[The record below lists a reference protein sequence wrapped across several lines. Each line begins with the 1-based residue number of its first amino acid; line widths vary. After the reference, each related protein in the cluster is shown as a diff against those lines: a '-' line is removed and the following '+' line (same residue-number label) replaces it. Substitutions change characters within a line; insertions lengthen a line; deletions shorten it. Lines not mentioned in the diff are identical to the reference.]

1 MNITEFDKKILFEL
15 DKDGRV
21 SFSEI
26 ARVIGSTPQVVKY
39 HVEQLQE
46 KGIIKHFWAFIDY
59 DKADYSFF
67 WGYWLKFA
75 GLSKEKE
82 TQMYAD
88 FNSNMYIPIIQRT
101 DGYADVMIG
110 IIARDIFHHNE
121 ILQDVFSKYG
131 QQIVSNDIFVGL
143 GFVKFP
149 RTYLLGKENEFQ
161 KFAVSGGTTE
171 KIKLSETDRKILS
184 LLQIDGRMEFT
195 QIAKILGC
203 SIGLVQKHYVK
214 LEKSGVITKI
224 TFTIDYQKAGMLLY
238 RNCFKIVQFDGK
250 RINDLYRYCCLHP
263 NIINYVKGMG
273 SWELLL
279 DIEVESREQ
288 QRDIVREMRNLFKD
302 IIRQVEV
309 NEVYQMDKFTQM
321 AIEYPNLIEEY
332 KGKKGKKGNKEG
344 NGNKGKDRIEKE
356 SGEKGQDEIEIKNK
370 NIRSKELSEN
380 GAQKA
385 TEEDIYY

>member
-1 MNITEFDKKILFEL
+1 MNISEIDKKILFEL
-15 DKDGRV
+15 DRDGRV

-46 KGIIKHFWAFIDY
+46 KGVIKHFWAFIDY

-67 WGYWLKFA
+67 WGYWLKFS

-82 TQMYAD
+82 VEMYEY
-88 FNSNMYIPIIQRT
+88 FNQHMFVPIVQRT

-110 IIARDIFHHNE
+110 IIAKDIFHHNQ
-121 ILQDVFSKYG
+121 ILQEIFSRYG
-131 QQIVSNDIFVGL
+131 QYINSSDIFIGL
-143 GFVKFP
+143 GFMKFP

-161 KFAVSGGTTE
+161 KMAVSGGTTE
-171 KIKLSETDRKILS
+171 KIKLSEIDRKIMS
-184 LLQIDGRMEFT
+184 LLLQDGRMEFT
-195 QIAKILGC
+195 KIAKILGV
-203 SIGLVQKHYVK
+203 SVGLVHKHYGR

-224 TFTIDYQKAGMLLY
+224 TFTIDYQKAGLLLY
-238 RNCFKIVQFDGK
+238 RNCFKIVQFDQK
-250 RINDLYRYCCLHP
+250 RIDDLYKFCCLHP

-288 QRDIVREMRNLFKD
+288 LRDLMRELKNKFAD
-302 IIRQVEV
+302 IIRQAEI

-321 AIEYPNLIEEY
+321 AIEFPDLINPEVQV
-332 KGKKGKKGNKEG
+332 G
-344 NGNKGKDRIEKE
+344 DIEPTGVQVGDTE
-356 SGEKGQDEIEIKNK
+356 PT
-370 NIRSKELSEN
+370 IRS
-380 GAQKA
+380 GQKA
-385 TEEDIYY
+385 TEEDIYH

>member
-1 MNITEFDKKILFEL
+1 MNLSEIDKKILFEL
-15 DKDGRV
+15 DKDGRA

-46 KGIIKHFWAFIDY
+46 KGIVKHFWAFIDY

-82 TQMYAD
+82 TEIYD
-88 FNSNMYIPIIQRT
+88 YFNSNMNIPIIQRT
-101 DGYADVMIG
+101 DGYADVLIG
-110 IIARDIFHHNE
+110 IIAKDLFHHNQL
-121 ILQDVFSKYG
+121 LQNIFSKFG
-131 QQIVSNDIFVGL
+131 QHITMSDIFIGL
-143 GFVKFP
+143 GFMKFP
-149 RTYLLGKENEFQ
+149 RTYLVDQKNEFQ

-171 KIKLSETDRKILS
+171 KIKLTENDRKILS

-195 QIAKILGC
+195 KIAKIL
-203 SIGLVQKHYVK
+203 SVSVGLVHKHYNK
-214 LEKSGVITKI
+214 LERNGVITKI
-224 TFTIDYQKAGMLLY
+224 TFTLDYQKAGLLLY
-238 RNCFKIVQFDGK
+238 RNCFKIVQFDEK
-250 RINDLYRYCCLHP
+250 RIDDLYTFCCLHP

-273 SWELLL
+273 NWELLL
-279 DIEVESREQ
+279 DFEVENREQ
-288 QRDIVREMRNLFKD
+288 LRDIMREIKNHFAD
-302 IIRQVEV
+302 IIRQVEI

-321 AIEYPNLIEEY
+321 AIEYPELLDDYEL
-332 KGKKGKKGNKEG
+332 
-344 NGNKGKDRIEKE
+344 
-356 SGEKGQDEIEIKNK
+356 KNK
-370 NIRSKELSEN
+370 KTSAKKVSDTKETTEELSED

>member
-1 MNITEFDKKILFEL
+1 MNLSEINKKILFEL
-15 DKDGRV
+15 DKDGRA

-82 TQMYAD
+82 VEIYDD
-88 FNSNMYIPIIQRT
+88 FNSNMYVPIVQRT
-101 DGYADVMIG
+101 DGYADVLIG
-110 IIARDIFHHNE
+110 IIAKDLFHHNQ
-121 ILQDVFSKYG
+121 ILQDIFSKFG
-131 QQIVSNDIFVGL
+131 EHITMSDIFIGL
-143 GFVKFP
+143 GFMKFP

-161 KFAVSGGTTE
+161 KFAISGGTTE
-171 KIKLSETDRKILS
+171 KIKLSENDRKILS

-195 QIAKILGC
+195 KIAKILGA
-203 SIGLVQKHYVK
+203 SVGLVHKHYNK
-214 LEKSGVITKI
+214 LEQSGVITKI
-224 TFTIDYQKAGMLLY
+224 TFTIDYSKAGLLLY

-250 RINDLYRYCCLHP
+250 RIDDLYKFCCTHP

-273 SWELLL
+273 NWELLL

-288 QRDIVREMRNLFKD
+288 LRAIMREIKNQFKD
-302 IIRQVEV
+302 IIREIQI

-321 AIEYPNLIEEY
+321 AIEHPDLLKEY
-332 KGKKGKKGNKEG
+332 
-344 NGNKGKDRIEKE
+344 E
-356 SGEKGQDEIEIKNK
+356 SKNK
-370 NIRSKELSEN
+370 TTSKKMPGTIEDE
-380 GAQKA
+380 AQKA
-385 TEEDIYY
+385 TEEDLYY